1 MKSSLSFH
9 KVVVGLLVI
18 YLLIPLIG
26 TFLFSISGKWDHTI
40 LPESYT
46 MKWYIELFQDDRFY
60 DAFQRTLFLIVMTV
74 GLSIFIM
81 LPTIFI
87 ITVYFSKWDRLLQAA
102 AMLPYGIPPIVGAV
116 GLIKLYSESPIPIAG
131 TPWILIGAYFITI
144 LPFMYQGIR
153 NSLRTLNAVQLVD
166 AAELLGATK
175 FQAFRTVVFPNI
187 TSGILV
193 STLLSVALLF
203 SEFALANLLVGGRFE
218 TLQIYLAD
226 KLNSSG
232 HLTSAIVITYYSVI
246 LLLTGTV
253 LKLTFKNEKNPDV
266 SKKNRALS
274 LLRKQSRDK
283 KFALEGENS

>member
-1 MKSSLSFH
+1 MKASLSFH
-9 KVVVGLLVI
+9 KAVVGLLVI

-26 TFLFSISGKWDHTI
+26 TFLFSIAGKWDHTI

-46 MKWYIELFQDDRFY
+46 MKWYIELFQDERFY
-60 DAFQRTLFLIVMTV
+60 DAFQRTLFLIVMSV
-74 GLSIFIM
+74 GLSIVIM

-87 ITVYFSKWDRLLQAA
+87 ITVYFSKWERLLQAA

-116 GLIKLYSESPIPIAG
+116 GLIKLYSDGPIPIAG

-187 TSGILV
+187 ISGILV
-193 STLLSVALLF
+193 SALLSVALLF

-232 HLTSAIVITYYSVI
+232 HLTSAIVITYYSMI
-246 LLLTGTV
+246 LLSTGTV
-253 LKLTFKNEKNPDV
+253 LNLTFKNEKNPV
-266 SKKNRALS
+266 GSKKNRVLS

-283 KFALEGENS
+283 KIAIEGENS

>member
-1 MKSSLSFH
+1 MKSSMTFY
-9 KVVVGLLVI
+9 KVIIGLLVI
-18 YLLIPLIG
+18 YLIIPLIG
-26 TFLFSISGKWDHTI
+26 TLLFSIAGKWDHTI
-40 LPESYT
+40 LPENYT
-46 MKWYIELFQDDRFY
+46 MKWYMELFQDERFY
-60 DAFQRTLFLIVMTV
+60 DAFKRTLFLIMMTV
-74 GLSIFIM
+74 GLSVVIM

-87 ITVYFSKWDRLLQAA
+87 ISVYFSKWERLLQAT

-116 GLIKLYSESPIPIAG
+116 GLIKLYSDGPIQIAG
-131 TPWILIGAYFITI
+131 TPWILVGAYFITI

-187 TSGILV
+187 ISGILV

-203 SEFALANLLVGGRFE
+203 SEFAMANLLVGGRFE
-218 TLQIYLAD
+218 TLQIYMAD

-232 HLTSAIVITYYSVI
+232 HLTSAIVITYYSMI

-253 LKLTFKNEKNPDV
+253 LKLTFKKDKGTIM
-266 SKKNRALS
+266 S
-274 LLRKQSRDK
+274 DK
-283 KFALEGENS
+283 KRILSIFKKQYRQKNTALEGEN

>member
-1 MKSSLSFH
+1 MKSSMTIF
-9 KVVVGLLVI
+9 KIIVGVLVI
-18 YLLIPLIG
+18 YLLIPLVG
-26 TFLFSISGKWDHTI
+26 TFLFSIANKWDHTI

-46 MKWYIELFQDDRFY
+46 MHWYIDLFKDARFF
-60 DAFQRTLFLIVMTV
+60 DAFQRTLFLIVITV
-74 GLSIFIM
+74 FLSITIM

-87 ITVYFSKWDRLLQAA
+87 ITVYFSKFEGILQAI

-116 GLIKLYSESPIPIAG
+116 GLIKLYSNGPFQIAG

-153 NSLRTLNAVQLVD
+153 NSLRTLNAIQLVD

-175 FQAFRTVVFPNI
+175 FQAFRTVILPNI
-187 TSGILV
+187 LSGILV
-193 STLLSVALLF
+193 SSLLSVALLF
-203 SEFALANLLVGGRFE
+203 SEFAFANLLVGGRFE

-232 HLTSAIVITYYSVI
+232 HLTSAIVITYYFVI

-253 LKLTFKNEKNPDV
+253 LKLSFRNKRKPVLLNKKLSILKKQNHIKNT
-266 SKKNRALS
+266 AI
-274 LLRKQSRDK
+274 
-283 KFALEGENS
+283 EGEMK

>member
-1 MKSSLSFH
+1 MKASLSFH
-9 KVVVGLLVI
+9 KAVVGLLVI

-26 TFLFSISGKWDHTI
+26 TFLFSIAGKWDHTI

-60 DAFQRTLFLIVMTV
+60 DAFQRTLFLIVMSV
-74 GLSIFIM
+74 GLSIVIM

-87 ITVYFSKWDRLLQAA
+87 ITVYFSKWERLLQAA

-116 GLIKLYSESPIPIAG
+116 GLIKLYSDGPIPIAG

-153 NSLRTLNAVQLVD
+153 NSLRTLNAIQLVD

-187 TSGILV
+187 ISGILV

-253 LKLTFKNEKNPDV
+253 LKLTFKNDKNPAE
-266 SKKNRALS
+266 SKKNRVLS
-274 LLRKQSRDK
+274 LLRKLSRDK
-283 KFALEGENS
+283 KIALEGENS

>member
-1 MKSSLSFH
+1 MKSSFSYH

-26 TFLFSISGKWDHTI
+26 TFLFSVAGKWDHTI

-46 MKWYIELFQDDRFY
+46 MKWYIELFQDERFY

-74 GLSIFIM
+74 GLSIGIM

-87 ITVYFSKWDRLLQAA
+87 ITVYFSKWERLLQAA

-116 GLIKLYSESPIPIAG
+116 GLIKLYSNSPIPIAG

-187 TSGILV
+187 ISGILV
-193 STLLSVALLF
+193 STLLSVSLLF

-246 LLLTGTV
+246 LIITGAV
-253 LKLTFKNEKNPDV
+253 LKLTFKNEKNSGV
-266 SKKNRALS
+266 SKKNIVHS
-274 LLRKQSRDK
+274 LLNKQSRDK
-283 KFALEGENS
+283 KITVEGENS

>member
-1 MKSSLSFH
+1 MKSSLTFH
-9 KVVVGLLVI
+9 KVVIGLLVT
-18 YLLIPLIG
+18 YLLIPLVG
-26 TFLFSISGKWDHTI
+26 TFLFSIAGKWDNSI

-46 MKWYIELFQDDRFY
+46 MKWYIELFQDERFY
-60 DAFQRTLFLIVMTV
+60 DAFKRTLFLIVMSV
-74 GLSIFIM
+74 GISIVIM

-87 ITVYFSKWDRLLQAA
+87 ISIYFSKWERLLQAT

-116 GLIKLYSESPIPIAG
+116 GLIKVYSDGPIQIAG

-153 NSLRTLNAVQLVD
+153 NSLRTINAVQLVD

-187 TSGILV
+187 ISGILV

-203 SEFALANLLVGGRFE
+203 SEFAMANLLVGGRFE

-253 LKLTFKNEKNPDV
+253 LKLTFRKENKSAMSTKMRILSIFKKHNPQKNT
-266 SKKNRALS
+266 
-274 LLRKQSRDK
+274 
-283 KFALEGENS
+283 ALEGEN

>member
-9 KVVVGLLVI
+9 KAVVGLLVI
-18 YLLIPLIG
+18 YLLIPLLG
-26 TFLFSISGKWDHTI
+26 TFLFSIAGKWDHTI

-46 MKWYIELFQDDRFY
+46 MKWYMELFQDQRFY

-74 GLSIFIM
+74 GLSIVIM

-87 ITVYFSKWDRLLQAA
+87 ITVYFSKWERLLQAA

-116 GLIKLYSESPIPIAG
+116 GLIKLYSDSLIPIAG

-187 TSGILV
+187 ISGILV

-218 TLQIYLAD
+218 TLQIYLAN

-253 LKLTFKNEKNPDV
+253 LKLTFKNEKNPVV
-266 SKKNRALS
+266 SKKNRVLS

-283 KFALEGENS
+283 KIALEGENS

>member
-1 MKSSLSFH
+1 MKASLSFH
-9 KVVVGLLVI
+9 KAVVGLLVI

-26 TFLFSISGKWDHTI
+26 TFLFSIAGKWDHTI

-46 MKWYIELFQDDRFY
+46 MKWYIELFQDERFF
-60 DAFQRTLFLIVMTV
+60 DAFQRTLFLIVMSV
-74 GLSIFIM
+74 GLSIVIM

-87 ITVYFSKWDRLLQAA
+87 ITVYFSKWERLLQAA

-116 GLIKLYSESPIPIAG
+116 GLIKLYSAGPIPIAG

-153 NSLRTLNAVQLVD
+153 NSLRTLNAIQLVD

-187 TSGILV
+187 ISGILV
-193 STLLSVALLF
+193 SALLSVALLF

-253 LKLTFKNEKNPDV
+253 LKLTFKNDKIPAE
-266 SKKNRALS
+266 SKKSRVLS

-283 KFALEGENS
+283 KIALEGENS

>member
-26 TFLFSISGKWDHTI
+26 TLLFSIAGKWDHTI

-46 MKWYIELFQDDRFY
+46 MKWYIELFQDERFY

-74 GLSIFIM
+74 GLSIVIM

-87 ITVYFSKWDRLLQAA
+87 ITVYFSKWERLLQAA

-116 GLIKLYSESPIPIAG
+116 GLIKLYSDSPIPIAG

-153 NSLRTLNAVQLVD
+153 NSLRTVNAVQLVD

-187 TSGILV
+187 ISGILV
-193 STLLSVALLF
+193 SILLSVALLF
-203 SEFALANLLVGGRFE
+203 SEFAFANLLVGGRFE
-218 TLQIYLAD
+218 TIQIFLAD

-253 LKLTFKNEKNPDV
+253 LKLTFKKEKNLAV
-266 SKKNRALS
+266 SKKNLVHS

-283 KFALEGENS
+283 KITLEGENS

>member
-1 MKSSLSFH
+1 MKASLSFH
-9 KVVVGLLVI
+9 KAVLGLLVI

-26 TFLFSISGKWDHTI
+26 TFLFSIAGKWDHTI

-46 MKWYIELFQDDRFY
+46 MKWYIELFQDERFF
-60 DAFQRTLFLIVMTV
+60 DAFQRTLFLIVMSV
-74 GLSIFIM
+74 GLSIVIM

-87 ITVYFSKWDRLLQAA
+87 ITVYFSKWERLLQAA

-116 GLIKLYSESPIPIAG
+116 GLIKLYSAGPIPIAG

-153 NSLRTLNAVQLVD
+153 NSLRTLNAIQLVD

-187 TSGILV
+187 ISGILV

-253 LKLTFKNEKNPDV
+253 LKLTFKNDKNPAE
-266 SKKNRALS
+266 SKKSRVLS
-274 LLRKQSRDK
+274 LLRRQSRDK
-283 KFALEGENS
+283 KIALEGENS